1 MPGLEFGHFFNRDG
15 QRADPL
21 ACCVMDGVCDRDRH
35 PGDGKYA
42 DTLVPSGVI
51 ESGSPT
57 KSTSSSRT
65 AFTGTTYLVSDV
77 GNKLS
82 HS

>member
-1 MPGLEFGHFFNRDG
+1 MPGLELEHFFNRDR

-21 ACCVMDGVCDRDRH
+21 ACCVMDGVGDRDRH
-35 PGDGKYA
+35 PGDSKYA

-51 ESGSPT
+51 ESGSLT
-57 KSTSSSRT
+57 ESTSSSRT
-65 AFTGTTYLVSDV
+65 AFTGTTYSASDV

>member
-1 MPGLEFGHFFNRDG
+1 MPGLELEHFFNRDG

-21 ACCVMDGVCDRDRH
+21 ACCVMDGVGDRRPD
-35 PGDGKYA
+35 DGKYA

-65 AFTGTTYLVSDV
+65 AFTGTTYSASDV